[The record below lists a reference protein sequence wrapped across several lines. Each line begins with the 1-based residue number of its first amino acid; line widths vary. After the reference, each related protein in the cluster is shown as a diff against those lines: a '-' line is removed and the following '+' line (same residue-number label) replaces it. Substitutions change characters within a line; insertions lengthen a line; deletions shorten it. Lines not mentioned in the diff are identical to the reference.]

1 MREGAPK
8 KLKKILI
15 TGAAGFIGSQ
25 LAYKLWKNG
34 EQVVLVDNFSYGSE
48 DNLEFD
54 DHNFS
59 SKIYRKDIRDTV
71 FMEHLFKSEYFDYVY
86 HIAAITPLPDCQ
98 SNPVEATDVN
108 VRGTA
113 IILDLV
119 RRYGVKKMLFA
130 STSAVY
136 ENNTDFPSVEEN
148 VTAPSLIYPSTKYT
162 AEQFCKAFYDAYKIP
177 IVCFRFANVY
187 GPHIDCLRT
196 QPPVMGY
203 IIREFYKGNSPILHS
218 TGEQQRDFIY
228 VDDLIDLCLKAQV
241 ADSFDVVNV
250 SSNETISINKIARII
265 AQIMHCEHI
274 EIKYAEVEDFWKK
287 YPQLYSSPYPI
298 LPELLEHE
306 VLKYTCLSNKHAYN
320 KYGWKPKTNIKD
332 GIQKTVDFSSKVL
345 KKFYGNQKL

>member
-59 SKIYRKDIRDTV
+59 SEICRKDIRDTV

-119 RRYGVKKMLFA
+119 RRYGVKKMFFA